1 MKIVWLG
8 ESNCNDVSLVG
19 GKAANL
25 SLLAAE
31 YPVPPGFCL
40 TTSAFDSWKAEG
52 GSEVPR
58 EIYRLI
64 SESYSRLAE
73 LSGTES
79 PSVAVRSSAIDEDG
93 ASASF
98 AGQHDTY
105 LNITAVDPVTD
116 AIQSCWNSLTN
127 DHALEYR
134 RQQGLS
140 SEGLSLAV
148 LVQLLIPADASGV
161 VFSANPIT
169 GSRDESIIN
178 ASWGLGESVVNGTVT
193 PDTYIVRSSDVS
205 IIESEI
211 SDKEV
216 MTVPIDNGT
225 TEVNVPEDKR
235 SLPVLNENQIKQ
247 TINLALS
254 LQATMGWPVD
264 VEWAFRGS
272 DLYLLQCRPITTL

>member
-1 MKIVWLG
+1 MT
-8 ESNCNDVSLVG
+8 DPSLCF
-19 GKAANL
+19 AP
-25 SLLAAE
+25 SR
-31 YPVPPGFCL
+31 
-40 TTSAFDSWKAEG
+40 TAF
-52 GSEVPR
+52 
-58 EIYRLI
+58 
-64 SESYSRLAE
+64 
-73 LSGTES
+73 
-79 PSVAVRSSAIDEDG
+79 
-93 ASASF
+93 
-98 AGQHDTY
+98 
-105 LNITAVDPVTD
+105 TA
-116 AIQSCWNSLTN
+116 
-127 DHALEYR
+127 R
-134 RQQGLS
+134 
-140 SEGLSLAV
+140 

-193 PDTYIVRSSDVS
+193 PDTYIVRNSDVS

-235 SLPVLNENQIKQ
+235 SLPALNEHQIKQ
-247 TINLALS
+247 TIDLALS

-264 VEWAFRGS
+264 VEWAFQES